1 MNTVAEATGIQ
12 ESAMYARESFDK
24 ELSQLEV
31 DLVLLGDMVER
42 AIFDSLASLKNRD
55 LDMAHAIIDKDDEID
70 DKQWQIEK
78 SCIRLIRREA
88 PLARDLRRIVTMMEL
103 ANELER
109 MGDYAEGIAKISLM
123 IGEEPP
129 LKELIDIPKMGEIA
143 MGMVRSSLNSFIENA
158 PERVF
163 EIAQKL
169 AKEDDLVDD
178 LNQRV
183 RKDLFELM
191 KASPE
196 NVVRGT
202 YLMWAAH
209 NVERIA
215 DRATNIV
222 EKAIFQATGEQVNVG
237 ASEPE
242 AISGES

>member
-1 MNTVAEATGIQ
+1 
-12 ESAMYARESFDK
+12 MYARESFDR

-42 AIFDSLASLKNRD
+42 AIFDSLTSLKNRD
-55 LDMAHAIIDKDDEID
+55 LELAQSIIDKDDQID
-70 DKQWQIEK
+70 DKEWQIER

-109 MGDYAEGIAKISLM
+109 MGDYAEGIAKINLM

-129 LKELIDIPKMGEIA
+129 LKELIDIPRMGEIA
-143 MGMVRSSLNSFIENA
+143 MGMVRSSLNSFIEVA

-163 EIAQKL
+163 EIAQRVS
-169 AKEDDLVDD
+169 KEDDLVDE

-191 KASPE
+191 KASPD
-196 NVVRGT
+196 NVTRGT

-209 NVERIA
+209 NLERIA

-222 EKAIFQATGEQVNVG
+222 EKAIFQATGRQVNVG
-237 ASEPE
+237 ASEPVTG
-242 AISGES
+242 AGES